1 MYVTRFM
8 HLFSFI
14 LFRCAW
20 FVFLCSSPWCLVVG
34 GPELNRASSVRN
46 ALVPGFDKE
55 GRLAWELRATEVSPL
70 PNELYEAAKPYLK
83 FFDRTGVRMEAKSS
97 SGIFNLKEGF
107 ASGDDYLSVEST
119 GFTALG
125 KSWKWSQ
132 KSEQGSHQMIFKE
145 NAKVSFGS
153 DLKQFLSDSE
163 SDGNFACPKVGLPKP
178 EITLTIAEANV
189 IEFLAV
195 NDRTHHFFLEGNVTV
210 ESNEL
215 LLTSERMKVE
225 FEKEANSSSDDIG
238 RISRISASGRV
249 VFAQGG
255 RISYC
260 DSLAMDAQKGDVILE
275 GKPARVVD
283 EEWGAA
289 VGSRI
294 ILEKGKRRARVLAG
308 ESGEKPRLELPPIP
322 DLGFE
327 RKGQRP

>member
-1 MYVTRFM
+1 MDMIRYM
-8 HLFSFI
+8 HLFSVI
-14 LFRCAW
+14 LFRCAC
-20 FVFLCSSPWCLVVG
+20 FVFLCSSPWCLVAG
-34 GPELNRASSVRN
+34 GPELNRSPSVRN

-70 PNELYEAAKPYLK
+70 PNELYKTAKPYLK

-97 SGIFNLKEGF
+97 SGIFNLKNGF
-107 ASGDDYLSVEST
+107 ASGEDYLSVEST
-119 GFTALG
+119 GFTARG

-132 KSEQGSHQMIFKE
+132 KSDMGVHQMIFRE
-145 NAKVSFGS
+145 NGKVSFES
-153 DLKQFLSDSE
+153 DLRQFLADSE
-163 SDGNFACPKVGLPKP
+163 SDGNFACPKDGP
-178 EITLTIAEANV
+178 EESELTLTVAEANV

-215 LLTSERMKVE
+215 LLTSERVKVE

-249 VFAQGG
+249 EFAQGG

-260 DSLAMDAQKGDVILE
+260 DSLAMDALKGDVVLE

-283 EEWGAA
+283 DEWGAA
-289 VGSRI
+289 VGNRI
-294 ILEKGKRRARVLAG
+294 VLEKGKRRARVLAG
-308 ESGEKPRLELPPIP
+308 ESGGKPRLELPPIP
-322 DLGFE
+322 DFGFD
-327 RKGQRP
+327 RKGKRP